1 MAEKKLTAKG
11 KAGAGSKP
19 VSKSKAEKQ
28 SRIQDPSTYAKA
40 SEDKKS
46 KTKAKAEIKT
56 GSKVQ
61 DPKSKTKAKSKT
73 AAKAKPEAKKQSKI
87 QDPKSKTKAKP
98 EAPIETGFAHRA
110 TKGEAPKSRKAK
122 TTAKAQPKATA
133 KPKAK
138 SKTAAEPQIE
148 VLPAG
153 DEEIEETVKALP
165 EPSRDSSSS
174 RAAIYDPVSAYYQ
187 TVRHYPILTRE
198 EEKSLALAF
207 LEDGEVDAAY
217 ELVTSNLRLVI
228 KIALEYRRL
237 WREIVDLIQEG
248 NVGLMHAV
256 KKYDPYRG
264 VRFSSYAAWW
274 IRAYI
279 IRYIMNNT
287 RMVKIG
293 TTQAQRT
300 LYFQLGKER
309 ERLRKMGIEPDS
321 KAIAKSLKVKES
333 EVEEMSMR
341 LSSGDLSLEAKRGED
356 GDFTLM
362 DTIPALEP
370 DTERRVADA
379 EARSIYL
386 EKLSTFVDSLADR
399 DRKIFTMRWMR
410 DDPMTLQVVGEEL
423 GITRERV
430 RQLEARIIKNLRVF
444 LEEEGLS
451 ASDFF
456 E

>member
-1 MAEKKLTAKG
+1 
-11 KAGAGSKP
+11 
-19 VSKSKAEKQ
+19 
-28 SRIQDPSTYAKA
+28 
-40 SEDKKS
+40 
-46 KTKAKAEIKT
+46 
-56 GSKVQ
+56 
-61 DPKSKTKAKSKT
+61 
-73 AAKAKPEAKKQSKI
+73 
-87 QDPKSKTKAKP
+87 
-98 EAPIETGFAHRA
+98 
-110 TKGEAPKSRKAK
+110 
-122 TTAKAQPKATA
+122 
-133 KPKAK
+133 
-138 SKTAAEPQIE
+138 
-148 VLPAG
+148 
-153 DEEIEETVKALP
+153 
-165 EPSRDSSSS
+165 
-174 RAAIYDPVSAYYQ
+174 
-187 TVRHYPILTRE
+187 
-198 EEKSLALAF
+198 
-207 LEDGEVDAAY
+207 
-217 ELVTSNLRLVI
+217 
-228 KIALEYRRL
+228 
-237 WREIVDLIQEG
+237 
-248 NVGLMHAV
+248 
-256 KKYDPYRG
+256 
-264 VRFSSYAAWW
+264 
-274 IRAYI
+274 
-279 IRYIMNNT
+279 
-287 RMVKIG
+287 MVKIG

-341 LSSGDLSLEAKRGED
+341 LSSGDMSLEAKRGED

>member
-1 MAEKKLTAKG
+1 MSE
-11 KAGAGSKP
+11 S
-19 VSKSKAEKQ
+19 VS
-28 SRIQDPSTYAKA
+28 
-40 SEDKKS
+40 
-46 KTKAKAEIKT
+46 
-56 GSKVQ
+56 
-61 DPKSKTKAKSKT
+61 
-73 AAKAKPEAKKQSKI
+73 
-87 QDPKSKTKAKP
+87 
-98 EAPIETGFAHRA
+98 ETQ
-110 TKGEAPKSRKAK
+110 GESQLVPDD
-122 TTAKAQPKATA
+122 
-133 KPKAK
+133 
-138 SKTAAEPQIE
+138 QIE
-148 VLPAG
+148 ILLGEDDSVP
-153 DEEIEETVKALP
+153 EEVKVLP
-165 EPSRDSSSS
+165 EPSRDADRS
-174 RAAIYDPVSAYYQ
+174 RPAIYDPVTAYYQ

-198 EEKSLALAF
+198 EEKRIAINY
-207 LEDGEVDAAY
+207 LEDGDLDAAY

-300 LYFQLGKER
+300 LYFQLSKER

-321 KAIAKSLKVKES
+321 KAIAGTLKVKES

-341 LSSGDLSLEAKRGED
+341 LSGGDLSLEAKRGDD
-356 GDFTLM
+356 GDFTLL

-379 EARSIYL
+379 QARSIYL
-386 EKLSTFVDSLADR
+386 EKLSGFVDSLAER

-410 DDPMTLQVVGEEL
+410 DDPLTLQEVGEHL

-430 RQLEARIIKNLRVF
+430 RQLEARIIRNLRTF

-456 E
+456 G

>member
-1 MAEKKLTAKG
+1 MPPAASSKLVQRGNRVAEGKKG
-11 KAGAGSKP
+11 KTVK
-19 VSKSKAEKQ
+19 SKSKSQ
-28 SRIQDPSTYAKA
+28 TR
-40 SEDKKS
+40 
-46 KTKAKAEIKT
+46 
-56 GSKVQ
+56 
-61 DPKSKTKAKSKT
+61 
-73 AAKAKPEAKKQSKI
+73 
-87 QDPKSKTKAKP
+87 
-98 EAPIETGFAHRA
+98 
-110 TKGEAPKSRKAK
+110 
-122 TTAKAQPKATA
+122 
-133 KPKAK
+133 PKAK
-138 SKTAAEPQIE
+138 SPKPEVKTRSKTRSRAKTQST
-148 VLPAG
+148 PAPASEKQVIQDLG
-153 DEEIEETVKALP
+153 EDIISPDEILIEESQTIEEEKASSIQ
-165 EPSRDSSSS
+165 EKGVSRDTS
-174 RAAIYDPVSAYYQ
+174 AKPAIYDPVSAYYQ
-187 TVRHYPILTRE
+187 TIRHYPVLTRD
-198 EEKSLALAF
+198 EEKELAVKF
-207 LEDGEVDAAY
+207 LETEDVEAAY
-217 ELVTSNLRLVI
+217 TLVTSNLKLVI

-248 NVGLMHAV
+248 NVGLMQAV

-309 ERLRKMGIEPDS
+309 ERLRRMGIEPDS
-321 KAIAKSLKVKES
+321 KAIAKSLNLKES

-341 LSSGDLSLEAKRGED
+341 LSTGDLSLEAKRGHD
-356 GDFTLM
+356 GDFSLY

-370 DTERRVADA
+370 DTESRVADA

-386 EKLSTFVDSLADR
+386 EKLSAFVATLADR

-410 DDPMTLQVVGEEL
+410 DDPYTLQQVGEKL

-430 RQLEARIIKNLRVF
+430 RQLEARIIKKLREY
-444 LEEEGLS
+444 LENEGLS

-456 E
+456 T

>member
-1 MAEKKLTAKG
+1 MAEKTKDGTVKPGIKPKASGKSQAKTRSQSKSRSQTKTRSRSQAKTRTRTSPG
-11 KAGAGSKP
+11 SKAGARS
-19 VSKSKAEKQ
+19 Q
-28 SRIQDPSTYAKA
+28 SRSRSETKAGTSTPVPDVAVLPDEIIVEDTEDIEEEKAASITETGSSKNTYAK
-40 SEDKKS
+40 
-46 KTKAKAEIKT
+46 
-56 GSKVQ
+56 
-61 DPKSKTKAKSKT
+61 P
-73 AAKAKPEAKKQSKI
+73 
-87 QDPKSKTKAKP
+87 
-98 EAPIETGFAHRA
+98 
-110 TKGEAPKSRKAK
+110 
-122 TTAKAQPKATA
+122 
-133 KPKAK
+133 
-138 SKTAAEPQIE
+138 
-148 VLPAG
+148 
-153 DEEIEETVKALP
+153 
-165 EPSRDSSSS
+165 
-174 RAAIYDPVSAYYQ
+174 AIYDPISAYYQ
-187 TVRHYPILTRE
+187 TIRHYPVLTRD
-198 EEKSLALAF
+198 EEKKLAVKF
-207 LEDGEVDAAY
+207 LETEDVDAAY
-217 ELVTSNLRLVI
+217 TLVTSNLKLVI
-228 KIALEYRRL
+228 KIALEYKRL

-248 NVGLMHAV
+248 NVGLMQAV

-321 KAIAKSLKVKES
+321 KAIAKSLNLKES

-341 LSSGDLSLEAKRGED
+341 LSTGDLSLEAKRGHD
-356 GDFTLM
+356 GDFSLY

-370 DTERRVADA
+370 DTESRVADA

-386 EKLSTFVDSLADR
+386 EKLTEFVATLADR

-410 DDPMTLQVVGEEL
+410 DDPYTLQQVGEKL

-430 RQLEARIIKNLRVF
+430 RQLEARIVKKLREH
-444 LEEEGLS
+444 LENEGLS

-456 E
+456 T